1 MAVWN
6 RDLIVQKIDK
16 VLGDTKQILTALSGG
31 TGAVKSVQRGT
42 ARFTGVMTAKGYHN
56 GATADDPLIINIDTV
71 KRNKCAV
78 FINGYAFRD
87 DVGRTYPVSVKSITE
102 NQIQFTVANKRI
114 MSDDFD
120 GSEELYE
127 DMSIKEI
134 GETVF
139 SKEYFDWQ
147 IIEFY

>member
-42 ARFTGVMTAKGYHN
+42 ARFTGVI
-56 GATADDPLIINIDTV
+56 TADGAPKLVKCNIPLNINISTV
-71 KRNKCAV
+71 NPKKCAV
-78 FINGYAFRD
+78 FINGCAFQDEARK
-87 DVGRTYPVSVKSITE
+87 YPVTVNNINA
-102 NQIQFTVANKRI
+102 NQISFTVSDKRVASEYFYSSETI
-114 MSDDFD
+114 YDLD
-120 GSEELYE
+120 GK
-127 DMSIKEI
+127 KE

-139 SKEYFDWQ
+139 SRDYFDWQ
-147 IIEFY
+147 LIEYY